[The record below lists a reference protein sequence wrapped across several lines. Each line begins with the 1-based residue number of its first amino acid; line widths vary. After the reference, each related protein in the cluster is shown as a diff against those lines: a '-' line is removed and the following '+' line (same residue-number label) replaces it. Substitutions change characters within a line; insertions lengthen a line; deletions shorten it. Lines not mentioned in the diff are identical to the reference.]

1 MLSSAPRDAR
11 VGVASADLRAEN
23 ERLRARVFEL
33 ESALSAAGISVGSV
47 REGSSAAPAS
57 AQRSAPCL
65 PLAAVSQPILVAPT
79 STAVIAENEMDSLPS
94 GGATMHAEPASET
107 ADSGATD
114 SEHDEQFRFG
124 HVSAA
129 PSLDAAA
136 IRRYSRQMI
145 LPCVGAVA
153 QVTMSMHLQ

>member
-11 VGVASADLRAEN
+11 VGVDAVDLRAEN
-23 ERLRARVFEL
+23 ERLRARVLKL
-33 ESALSAAGISVGSV
+33 ENALSAAGISIGGAH
-47 REGSSAAPAS
+47 EGSSTVTAS
-57 AQRSAPCL
+57 GPHRTAPCL
-65 PLAAVSQPILVAPT
+65 PLAAVSQPTLVAPT
-79 STAVIAENEMDSLPS
+79 NIATIAENGIDSLQRI
-94 GGATMHAEPASET
+94 GAAMHAELASES
-107 ADSGATD
+107 ADSGAT
-114 SEHDEQFRFG
+114 SERAEQFRFG

-153 QVTMSMHLQ
+153 QVTI